1 MAGTADPAEL
11 LRELASQELPGAEP
25 LERIR
30 HLAATIACKAAVKA
44 GFPLGHERMRYLVD
58 ELFACDVPTT
68 CPHGRVAILRLSDR
82 DIDHRFQRI

>member
-11 LRELASQELPGAEP
+11 LRELASQELPGDEP
-25 LERIR
+25 LERVR
-30 HLAATIACKAAVKA
+30 RLAATIACKAAVKA
-44 GFPLGHERMRYLVD
+44 GFPLGSERMRYLLD
-58 ELFACDVPTT
+58 ELFACEVPTT